1 MSQILITGGSG
12 LLALNWALDKR
23 QQHQV
28 TLGIH
33 TKNVSL
39 SGINTCLLSLDSTD
53 KIQQVFDDI
62 KPNIVIHTAGLTN
75 VEQCEANPDLAYYTN
90 VELAKNVA
98 KACLLDKVSLVH
110 ISTDHLFSDEMC
122 MADEHQ
128 NLVPMN
134 IYGRTKAEAEHRVL
148 DIYPETLIVRT
159 NFYGWGPSFKPSF
172 SDIIIDS
179 LRSDNILHLFQDVF
193 YTPILIESLVKAVH
207 DLLNK
212 KVSGIFHVA
221 GDERISKF
229 EFGLE
234 IAKLFNLDTRLIK
247 KTKLQDQRKL
257 TCRPKDM
264 SLSNQKVTKVL
275 GRTLGGVKEQLLRLQ
290 EQETLGLV
298 KEIKN
303 L

>member
-1 MSQILITGGSG
+1 M
-12 LLALNWALDKR
+12 
-23 QQHQV
+23 
-28 TLGIH
+28 
-33 TKNVSL
+33 
-39 SGINTCLLSLDSTD
+39 
-53 KIQQVFDDI
+53 
-62 KPNIVIHTAGLTN
+62 
-75 VEQCEANPDLAYYTN
+75 
-90 VELAKNVA
+90 
-98 KACLLDKVSLVH
+98 
-110 ISTDHLFSDEMC
+110 HLF
-122 MADEHQ
+122 H
-128 NLVPMN
+128 
-134 IYGRTKAEAEHRVL
+134 
-148 DIYPETLIVRT
+148 
-159 NFYGWGPSFKPSF
+159 
-172 SDIIIDS
+172 
-179 LRSDNILHLFQDVF
+179 DVF
-193 YTPILIESLVKAVH
+193 YTPILIETLVNTVH

-275 GRTLGGVKEQLLRLQ
+275 GRKLGGVKEQLLRLQ

>member
-1 MSQILITGGSG
+1 MAQILITGGSG

-23 QQHQV
+23 AQDEV

-39 SGINTCLLSLDSTD
+39 SGINTCLLPLDSTD
-53 KIQQVFDDI
+53 KIQRFFDNI

-75 VEQCEANPDLAYYTN
+75 IEGCEANPDLAHYTN

-98 KACLLDKVSLVH
+98 KACSSNKVSLVH
-110 ISTDHLFSDEMC
+110 MSTDHLFSGEMHMVDEYQQV
-122 MADEHQ
+122 APL
-128 NLVPMN
+128 NT
-134 IYGRTKAEAEHRVL
+134 YGRTKAEAEYRVL
-148 DIYPETLIVRT
+148 DVYPETLIVRT

-172 SDIIIDS
+172 SDVIIDS
-179 LRSDNILHLFQDVF
+179 LRSNSALYLFQDVF
-193 YTPILIESLVKAVH
+193 YTPILIETLVNAVH
-207 DLLNK
+207 DLLNQ

-234 IAKLFNLDTRLIK
+234 IAKLFNLDARLIK
-247 KTKLQDQRKL
+247 KDKFQNQHKL

-264 SLSNQKVTKVL
+264 SLSNQKVKSVL
-275 GRTLGGVKEQLLRLQ
+275 GRKLGGVKEQLLRLQ
-290 EQETLGLV
+290 QQETLGLA

>member
-1 MSQILITGGSG
+1 MAKILITGGSG
-12 LLALNWALDKR
+12 LLALNWALIKR
-23 QQHQV
+23 EQDEV

-33 TKNVSL
+33 KKNISL
-39 SGINTCLLSLDSTD
+39 PGINTHLLALNSVEN
-53 KIQQVFDDI
+53 IEQAFDNI
-62 KPNIVIHTAGLTN
+62 KPNIVIHTAGLTSI
-75 VEQCEANPDLAYYTN
+75 EECEVNPDLARYTN

-98 KACLLDKVSLVH
+98 KACSLNKISLAH
-110 ISTDHLFSDEMC
+110 ISTDHLFSGAIPMV
-122 MADEHQ
+122 DEHQ
-128 NLVPMN
+128 QVAPLNT
-134 IYGRTKAEAEHRVL
+134 YGHTKAVAEQHVL

-159 NFYGWGPSFKPSF
+159 NFYGWGPLFKPSF

-179 LRSDNILHLFQDVF
+179 LRSNNGLHLFHDVF
-193 YTPILIESLVKAVH
+193 YTPILIETLVNTVH

-275 GRTLGGVKEQLLRLQ
+275 GRKLGGVKEQLLRLQ